1 MTKRKGR
8 AAHWA
13 FITLKALVTLMFLSP
28 LYIMVIYAFKTRREI
43 MMTGLAFPTRL
54 TFENFINAITTT
66 QLGGAFI
73 NTAESAL
80 CMTALTILSGSMAAY
95 IIARK
100 NTRFYNTVYYVFL
113 AAIILPFQVIM
124 LPMYRV
130 LRTIGLMNTLAGYV
144 LAMSS
149 LQLGFTVFLI
159 TGFVKSVPRELDEA
173 AYVDG
178 AGRYYTYWRIIL
190 PLMKPIIMT
199 SVVLSVLS
207 VWNDLLTAQIILQ
220 SNRLRTLTLEQ
231 FSFISQ
237 FSTDLGKAFAAFM
250 ISIIPVLLLY
260 FFLQKYIISGIM
272 TGAVKG

>member
-1 MTKRKGR
+1 MKGSKI
-8 AAHWA
+8 AVNV
-13 FITLKALVTLMFLSP
+13 FKVLLGLLFLSP
-28 LYIMVIYAFKTRREI
+28 LYIMFIYAFKTRREI

-54 TFENFINAITTT
+54 TFENFVNAVTTT
-66 QLGGAFI
+66 NLSSAFI
-73 NTAESAL
+73 NTVISAV
-80 CMTALTILSGSMAAY
+80 CMTALTILASSMAAY

-100 NTRFYNTVYYVFL
+100 NTRLYNAMYYLFL

-130 LRTIGLMNTLAGYV
+130 LRAIGLMNTLAGYI

-149 LQLGFTVFLI
+149 LQLGFSVFLT
-159 TGFVKSVPRELDEA
+159 TGFVKTVPRELDEA

-178 AGRYYTYWRIIL
+178 ASRYYTFLHIIF

-199 SVVLSVLS
+199 SVVLNTLA

-237 FSTDLGKAFAAFM
+237 FSTDLGKAFAAFL

-260 FFLQKYIISGIM
+260 FFLQKYIISGIVA
-272 TGAVKG
+272 GAVKG